1 MAVVAISF
9 PGYQVVGT
17 RLEVVVE
24 FVTIFLIVNII
35 HKNELLLIAFTNP
48 QNVIER
54 KTIMSDIRIK
64 FLCRYDQISSPN
76 FIAKFHHQIS
86 SSVLSE

>member
-1 MAVVAISF
+1 MAVIAISF
-9 PGYQVVGT
+9 PGYQIVGM
-17 RLEVVVE
+17 RLVVVVE
-24 FVTIFLIVNII
+24 FVTTLLIVNII
-35 HKNELLLIAFTNP
+35 HKNEFFLIAFTNP

-64 FLCRYDQISSPN
+64 FLWRYD
-76 FIAKFHHQIS
+76 QIS